1 RSMATGWR
9 SPLPSKPA
17 LAGPRILRAVSTPGK
32 TRADQCLPAGPLQLF
47 DKHVE
52 RLGQHHTAAYR
63 KSLRKYDA
71 LFQRIKPLERR
82 VQKKSA
88 AVILRAIPCLR
99 YDKQIGP
106 GLHDGFQRSESA
118 SA

>member
-1 RSMATGWR
+1 HGMPTQ
-9 SPLPSKPA
+9 
-17 LAGPRILRAVSTPGK
+17 RILQPGSTNGQRTAAKCVP
-32 TRADQCLPAGPLQLF
+32 ADPLQLF
-47 DKHVE
+47 HTHVDS
-52 RLGQHHTAAYR
+52 LGQHHTTAYR
-63 KSLRKYDA
+63 KTHRKYDA
-71 LFQRIKPLERR
+71 LFQRIKQLERR